1 MTRVGATASQESV
14 ATGISGFQEEGYG
27 EMMELGESAE
37 GRGHRS
43 EEKKE
48 DRPKDQRVKRL
59 KEQKEE
65 KGMRRERAFR
75 SMEELARPP
84 PEREE
89 MEGASSR
96 KPSEEK
102 VTVKERE
109 RESQVKKTTE
119 IEGKTLGLQIITA
132 ESRPFPKQVTYE
144 MIMERIHQKH

>member
-1 MTRVGATASQESV
+1 M
-14 ATGISGFQEEGYG
+14 
-27 EMMELGESAE
+27 
-37 GRGHRS
+37 
-43 EEKKE
+43 
-48 DRPKDQRVKRL
+48 
-59 KEQKEE
+59 

-144 MIMERIHQKH
+144 MIMERIKAGDYKFTYTAKKTDQEILQMIEKKKVKIFEDDLKIISDESFRKVRGGKEPTPPSKQTKK